1 MFLCND
7 IKEELKFLKK
17 YYPEK
22 YRLIKQKSIKT
33 AFSNALI
40 AVIFSISLPF
50 VVIPFF
56 NADKII
62 GIIIAVMAVILIL
75 VTMFSIFILIRE
87 KLLEHIRPFNLG
99 FNLKEDMILK
109 NNIEKIKKEED
120 EMNKILLINNIQNKV
135 VSRKRI

>member
-56 NADKII
+56 NINKIVGLI
-62 GIIIAVMAVILIL
+62 FAIMAVILIL
-75 VTMFSIFILIRE
+75 VTMFSIFILVRE
-87 KLLEHIRPFNLG
+87 KLLEHMRPFNLG
-99 FNLKEDMILK
+99 FHLKEDMILK

-120 EMNKILLINNIQNKV
+120 EITKILLINDIKNEV
-135 VSRKRI
+135 VTRKRM

>member
-7 IKEELKFLKK
+7 IKEEIRFLKK

-22 YRLIKQKSIKT
+22 YRLIKSESIKT
-33 AFSNALI
+33 AFLNSLI
-40 AVIFSISLPF
+40 AVVFSILLPF

-56 NADKII
+56 NINKIV
-62 GIIIAVMAVILIL
+62 GIIFAIMGIILIF

-87 KLLEHIRPFNLG
+87 KLLEHMRPFNLG
-99 FNLKEDMILK
+99 FHLKEDMIFK

-120 EMNKILLINNIQNKV
+120 EMNKILLINNTPNE
-135 VSRKRI
+135 VSNRKRI